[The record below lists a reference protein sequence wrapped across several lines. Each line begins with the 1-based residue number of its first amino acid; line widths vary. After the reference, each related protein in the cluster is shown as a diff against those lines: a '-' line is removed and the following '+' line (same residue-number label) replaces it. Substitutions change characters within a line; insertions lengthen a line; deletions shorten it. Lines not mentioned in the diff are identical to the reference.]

1 MGWWAVS
8 HSASQSTD
16 TPLPSPLAARTLTY
30 DSASTNQMFL
40 PRSFYFWERGIL
52 MSGELEIIFKAV
64 VSRVRSGVRWQQPLT
79 WASAVTGVTDVCL
92 LCLSKFSL
100 CFFFAS
106 PGSCLLFH
114 PGSPT
119 FLSILWALNTL
130 PEHHFSVEVSP
141 SWSLLFV
148 TKNPPWLWSCQLQ
161 SSLSQSLAAAFTG
174 DEGPH

>member
-79 WASAVTGVTDVCL
+79 RASAVTGVTDVCL

-100 CFFFAS
+100 CFFFFFLPPQVPAYFS
-106 PGSCLLFH
+106 TLVLQHFYPFCEH
-114 PGSPT
+114 WTPCQNIT
-119 FLSILWALNTL
+119 FLL
-130 PEHHFSVEVSP
+130 
-141 SWSLLFV
+141 
-148 TKNPPWLWSCQLQ
+148 K
-161 SSLSQSLAAAFTG
+161 LAQAG
-174 DEGPH
+174 LCCL